1 MGHRAVIFSSMRL
14 AFSARQQLH
23 TPAPGRA
30 WHRTREVC
38 VLPGSSLQ
46 RDCVFPL
53 LIHLSPPADK
63 YVIPTQSAPSP
74 RVKVRE
80 KELVHAVIDRVSL
93 QQDVWNLDQ
102 GFVSLSVH
110 GISAK
115 SRIPLACIKGYKLT
129 LLKTAGAKAET
140 TILLHSRITCPVPK
154 TALGGPV

>member
-1 MGHRAVIFSSMRL
+1 M
-14 AFSARQQLH
+14 
-23 TPAPGRA
+23 
-30 WHRTREVC
+30 
-38 VLPGSSLQ
+38 
-46 RDCVFPL
+46 
-53 LIHLSPPADK
+53 
-63 YVIPTQSAPSP
+63 
-74 RVKVRE
+74 RE

-102 GFVSLSVH
+102 GFFSLSVH